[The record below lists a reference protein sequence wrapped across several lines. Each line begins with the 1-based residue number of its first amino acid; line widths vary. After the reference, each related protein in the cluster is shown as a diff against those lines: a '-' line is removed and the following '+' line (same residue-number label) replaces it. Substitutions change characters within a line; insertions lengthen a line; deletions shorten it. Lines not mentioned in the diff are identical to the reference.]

1 MHIYVS
7 EAFILKKI
15 AKIGQAVIYEKVL
28 TYFLTYITKHDLD
41 LDSQPILLGE
51 SKHTILSKPAK
62 YEANPLG
69 SFCARAI

>member
-1 MHIYVS
+1 MCRELS
-7 EAFILKKI
+7 FKKRI
-15 AKIGQAVIYEKVL
+15 AKIGQAVLYEKVL

-41 LDSQPILLGE
+41 LDSRPILLAE
-51 SKHTILSKPAK
+51 SKHTTSLSKPAK